1 VARRLLLGVAV
12 VVGAL
17 ALAPSAS
24 AACARWASEG
34 GSDRAPGTARA
45 PFRTVTKLLRVLP
58 AGATGCLVRGSVFR
72 ERVFLLRPA
81 TLRTIRGRATILGG
95 VVVTQGARGA
105 VVRGLAVR
113 GGGRSRAAVLVQADR
128 ARIVGN
134 DISGRYVDRAA
145 PCVLLEGVHD
155 VVVDGNRVHD
165 CTRVRR
171 FSPYSAGIVVAS
183 AVRARV
189 SHNLVFHTHGDGIVL
204 APNAQRT
211 RVTRNV
217 VDGNPGGV
225 YIGGGAHTASSGN
238 VINRNVISNSGRWN
252 VHASWPGP
260 VGGGNVVAS
269 NCFWNGFAGNVAG
282 TGFARWDNL
291 VARPRFVDR
300 PVNYAMR
307 SGPCLPMH
315 PRIVETRIS
324 PLHRF
329 RVAYRVRALARRVQV
344 VELSLKGVNRGAR
357 VDVRC
362 ARGCRATWRGR
373 ARSSSFDLPVLR
385 GAWLPRGAV
394 LEVRVRKPFRA
405 GHYARLTVVGL
416 PSGVRVAHACMP
428 PARSNPVPCSPYR
441 RA

>member
-1 VARRLLLGVAV
+1 VARRATVVVAV
-12 VVGAL
+12 TIATL
-17 ALAPSAS
+17 ALSPAAS
-24 AACARWASEG
+24 AACARFASER
-34 GSDRAPGTARA
+34 GSDRAAGTAGK
-45 PFRTVTKLLRVLP
+45 PFRTVTRLLRALP
-58 AGATGCLVRGSVFR
+58 TGATGCLVGGSAFK

-81 TLRTIRGRATILGG
+81 TLRSVGGRATILGG
-95 VVVTQGARGA
+95 VVVTRGARGA
-105 VVRGLAVR
+105 TVRGLAIR

-128 ARIVGN
+128 ARIVAN

-145 PCVLLEGVHD
+145 PCVLLEGVSG

-171 FSPYSAGIVVAS
+171 FNPYSAGIVVAS

-225 YIGGGAHTASSGN
+225 YIGGGAHTASSHN
-238 VINRNVISNSGRWN
+238 LVTRNVISNSGRWN

-260 VGGGNVVAS
+260 RGGGNVVVS
-269 NCFWNGFAGNVAG
+269 NCLWNGFAGNVSG
-282 TGFARWDNL
+282 TGFAAVDNL

-300 PVNYAMR
+300 PADYAMR

-315 PRIVETRIS
+315 PRIVEA
-324 PLHRF
+324 
-329 RVAYRVRALARRVQV
+329 RVAPLRQFRIAYRLRALAGRVQV
-344 VELSLKGVNRGAR
+344 MELTLRGVNRGAR

-362 ARGCRATWRGR
+362 LRGCRASWRGR
-373 ARSSSFDLPVLR
+373 ARTPTFELPVLR
-385 GAWLPRGAV
+385 GAWLLRGAV
-394 LEVRVRKPFRA
+394 VEVRARKPFRA

-416 PSGVRVAHACMP
+416 PGGVRVVHACMP
-428 PARSNPVPCSPYR
+428 PARSKPVSCSLYR